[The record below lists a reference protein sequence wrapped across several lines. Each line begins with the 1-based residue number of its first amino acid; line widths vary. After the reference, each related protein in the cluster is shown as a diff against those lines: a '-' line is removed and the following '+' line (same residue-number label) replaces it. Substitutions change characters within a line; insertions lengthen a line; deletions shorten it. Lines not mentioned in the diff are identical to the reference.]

1 MTHLFRSFD
10 DISLLK
16 RSQDAVVIG
25 QRQPYKDIHF
35 VVYGGSAF
43 AEHTG
48 NTRTKDFDV
57 LVIAS
62 DMRNLLSS
70 YWNAMM
76 WPFFQHLKYEIL
88 SFAPSPQYPTL
99 KNFAKRHG
107 SIAAVNLRGPG
118 GNVIDLAF
126 VDFDLIGPE
135 NWKKTSTWFR
145 PIQGSPL
152 YVLTTER
159 LSANLAEKLAN
170 QQTPEVRRV
179 AMERLGVLVPLIQ
192 RAVDAAKNLESPNS
206 DAREQISKRIGKAL
220 VQTPIEVSGW
230 RHGWKADGA
239 RFGTPMKMYQLILTA
254 LALSTKT
261 LQDHGVN
268 LVLKGGTVSTQYIGA
283 LETDDIDVEVFRTE
297 PAVGFVPRPRNENT
311 NDPRNIKKKNM
322 ENWSRYFG
330 PDSMQ
335 YIIGFLV
342 YLVRLLRTMDGAAIG
357 RLVEDAINDYGATT
371 MNVDRK
377 IVSKIDYGLRA
388 IRMPNKI
395 ALVSIDMIVYTKD
408 VAGNV
413 TEFSNPLFDCVFGDV
428 HDIHASTGI
437 DERSMRNDPSV
448 GLKMQNSATIDV
460 DMIDMIEHKLYK
472 REKRLLRFLKKKA
485 AGDTISQN
493 LRNHVQ
499 RASPEI
505 RLLPVNLRRW
515 KKIQDEYV
523 PQTERR
529 AAGYRFGIA
538 DLLRSTEGAV
548 GNATTNANWGR
559 NAVMNNNN
567 DNRMN
572 VNVNRMNVNVNRMN
586 VNVNRMNINNKTPSP
601 VSRKRRG
608 ATPMQMG

>member
-1 MTHLFRSFD
+1 MDLFRSFD

-16 RSQDAVVIG
+16 LSQDAVAIG
-25 QRQPYKDIHF
+25 QRRPYKDIHF
-35 VVYGGSAF
+35 IIHGGSAF

-57 LVIAS
+57 LVVAS
-62 DMRNLLSS
+62 DMRNLLAS

-76 WPFFQHLKYEIL
+76 WPFFQHLKYEVL
-88 SFAPSPQYPTL
+88 AFAPSPQYPVL
-99 KNFAKRHG
+99 KNFAKRYG
-107 SIAAVNLRGPG
+107 AIAAINLRGPE
-118 GNVIDLAF
+118 GNVIDLGF
-126 VDFDLIGPE
+126 VDFDLIGAD

-206 DAREQISKRIGKAL
+206 DAHEQISKRIGKKLAE
-220 VQTPIEVSGW
+220 TPIGVSGW

-239 RFGTPMKMYQLILTA
+239 RFGTPMKMYELILTA
-254 LALSTKT
+254 LALSSKT
-261 LQDHGVN
+261 LRDHGVDM
-268 LVLKGGTVSTQYIGA
+268 VLKGGTVSTQYIGA
-283 LETDDIDVEVFRTE
+283 LETDDIDVEVFRKE
-297 PAVGFVPRPRNENT
+297 PAVGFVPRPLLHANAPGKNVA
-311 NDPRNIKKKNM
+311 KQNM

-357 RLVEDAINDYGATT
+357 KLVEDAINDWRVVRLGFR
-371 MNVDRK
+371 DRK

-388 IRMPNKI
+388 KRMQSNRI
-395 ALVSIDMIVYTKD
+395 VLVSVDMIVYVKD
-408 VAGNV
+408 VAGDV

-428 HDIHASTGI
+428 HDFHASTGI
-437 DERSMRNDPSV
+437 DERFMRNDPSV
-448 GLKMQNSATIDV
+448 GLRMQNSATIDA
-460 DMIDMIEHKLYK
+460 DMIDMVEHKLYK

-485 AGDTISQN
+485 AGNTISQN
-493 LRNHVQ
+493 LRNHVR
-499 RASPEI
+499 RAAPEI

-529 AAGYRFGIA
+529 AAGFRFGIA
-538 DLLRSTEGAV
+538 DLLRSTEGAA

-559 NAVMNNNN
+559 DAVMNNNN

-572 VNVNRMNVNVNRMN
+572 VNVNH
-586 VNVNRMNINNKTPSP
+586 MNINKTPSP